1 MNQQQLIEDTIRAM
15 EKRMNQLFTLMQAQP
30 TTTEFDLLLF
40 QYIDRLPKLLD
51 ALIDMEDD

>member
-30 TTTEFDLLLF
+30 TTTEFDFLLF